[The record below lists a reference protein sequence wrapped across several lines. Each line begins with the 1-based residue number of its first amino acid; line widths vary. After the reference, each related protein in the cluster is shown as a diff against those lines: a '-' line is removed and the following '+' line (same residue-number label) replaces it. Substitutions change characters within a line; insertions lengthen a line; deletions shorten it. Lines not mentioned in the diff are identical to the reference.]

1 MVRPGRPVA
10 RGGGLPAVERPPS
23 APDDPVPA
31 RPRDHRLTE
40 RQPAQ
45 LSPRLPRG
53 DGRRHGAP
61 TEHRHIEA
69 KATVPIIH
77 RIRRSADRYVRL
89 PVGFGHADGADDVAE
104 QVAAGT
110 RSEGGLVTISTVR
123 STVINP
129 GRWWSVD
136 VELTQAT
143 SSTVDGAGKVVEDF
157 PVVKA
162 YTMNLAVVYE
172 AEHWVVR
179 EPSDRI
185 GALRALVGNIR
196 TPTSPVPETQFV
208 ATSWVRVPRRLG
220 RCRLLVG
227 SGQG

>member
-1 MVRPGRPVA
+1 M
-10 RGGGLPAVERPPS
+10 
-23 APDDPVPA
+23 
-31 RPRDHRLTE
+31 
-40 RQPAQ
+40 
-45 LSPRLPRG
+45 
-53 DGRRHGAP
+53 
-61 TEHRHIEA
+61 
-69 KATVPIIH
+69 
-77 RIRRSADRYVRL
+77 RRSADRYVRL

-110 RSEGGLVTISTVR
+110 RSVGGLVTISTVR

-136 VELTQAT
+136 AELTQAT

-179 EPSDRI
+179 ELSYT
-185 GALRALVGNIR
+185 R
-196 TPTSPVPETQFV
+196 TN
-208 ATSWVRVPRRLG
+208 
-220 RCRLLVG
+220 
-227 SGQG
+227 

>member
-1 MVRPGRPVA
+1 M
-10 RGGGLPAVERPPS
+10 
-23 APDDPVPA
+23 
-31 RPRDHRLTE
+31 
-40 RQPAQ
+40 
-45 LSPRLPRG
+45 
-53 DGRRHGAP
+53 
-61 TEHRHIEA
+61 
-69 KATVPIIH
+69 
-77 RIRRSADRYVRL
+77 
-89 PVGFGHADGADDVAE
+89 
-104 QVAAGT
+104 
-110 RSEGGLVTISTVR
+110 
-123 STVINP
+123 INP

-136 VELTQAT
+136 AELTQAT

-162 YTMNLAVVYE
+162 YKMNLAVVYE